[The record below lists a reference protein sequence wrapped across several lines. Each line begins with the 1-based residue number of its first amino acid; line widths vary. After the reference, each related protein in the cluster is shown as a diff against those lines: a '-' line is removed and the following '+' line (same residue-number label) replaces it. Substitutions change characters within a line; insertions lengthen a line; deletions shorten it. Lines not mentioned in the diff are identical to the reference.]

1 MKNNIFIKNV
11 AGLKKYAINHKIISG
26 IVLLVILYFGYLGF
40 NSFFKSDGQVQYVL
54 APVSK
59 GSIIVSITGSGQVS
73 AYNQVDIK
81 PKVSGDVVYVGI
93 VNGQEVKAGTLIA
106 QLDDRDAQK
115 SVRDAEV
122 NLESAK
128 ISLQKLEEPADAL
141 SVIQAENSLTQAKT
155 SLEKAYDDGATDVSN
170 AFLDMPSVVTGLQ
183 DILSGTS
190 ASKGTQDNIS
200 YFSNLVTSY
209 NDNVSIYKNDA
220 ADKYKEARIIYDNSL
235 NSYKITARFTDEE
248 TTEKLISDTYNMARS
263 ISEAVKSVSNFL
275 SFVKDRLTERQYS
288 VPQSLT
294 TYLSSLSTYT
304 STVNSNLSTLFS
316 IKNTIV
322 NSKMSIEEKT
332 ESLAKLKEGV
342 SDLDLAS
349 QKLSLKQKEN
359 ALLDVQEKLSD
370 YYIRALFNGTIVK
383 VNVKKS
389 DAASSGTAVATLVTR
404 QKIAELSL
412 NEIDAAKIKV
422 DQKAMLSFDAVDG
435 LNIAGKV
442 AEVDAVG
449 TVSQGVVTYNV
460 KISFDTQDDRVKS
473 GMSVSAAIV
482 IDFKQ
487 DVLIVPN
494 SAIKSGNNISYAEML
509 DKTFSAN
516 QGSQGVASDN
526 LPKQQIVET
535 GITDDTNIEIISG
548 LKEGDQIIIK
558 TINSSTSSSSS
569 QQTPSILGAI
579 GGNNKR

>member
-1 MKNNIFIKNV
+1 MTKLLYLSNLRLPTEKAYGIQIAEMCSAF
-11 AGLKKYAINHKIISG
+11 ADTGLE
-26 IVLLVILYFGYLGF
+26 VLLTYPYRRNPHKDFFSYYGIKRNFKIKVIPTVDFYLSGSLDKISVAVKSFISALFLTFYGFFSDADFIYSRDEGPLYFL
-40 NSFFKSDGQVQYVL
+40 SFFK
-54 APVSK
+54 K
-59 GSIIVSITGSGQVS
+59 
-73 AYNQVDIK
+73 K
-81 PKVSGDVVYVGI
+81 FK
-93 VNGQEVKAGTLIA
+93 
-106 QLDDRDAQK
+106 
-115 SVRDAEV
+115 
-122 NLESAK
+122 
-128 ISLQKLEEPADAL
+128 
-141 SVIQAENSLTQAKT
+141 
-155 SLEKAYDDGATDVSN
+155 
-170 AFLDMPSVVTGLQ
+170 
-183 DILSGTS
+183 
-190 ASKGTQDNIS
+190 
-200 YFSNLVTSY
+200 
-209 NDNVSIYKNDA
+209 
-220 ADKYKEARIIYDNSL
+220 
-235 NSYKITARFTDEE
+235 
-248 TTEKLISDTYNMARS
+248 
-263 ISEAVKSVSNFL
+263 
-275 SFVKDRLTERQYS
+275 ERQYS

-370 YYIRALFNGTIVK
+370 YYIRAPFNGTIVK

-473 GMSVSAAIV
+473 GMSVSAAII
-482 IDFKQ
+482 IDSKQ